1 MGPQN
6 IRRLIG
12 ELFRKETLTDPSSH
26 STSKDGITVY
36 GVKWCPD
43 CRRTKAVFEEESV
56 PYVWIDIDENKVG
69 EKFVLATN
77 RGKRSVPTII
87 FPDGSMLV
95 EPDSGLLRQT
105 LEAYKTKSNA

>member
-1 MGPQN
+1 M
-6 IRRLIG
+6 
-12 ELFRKETLTDPSSH
+12 DPSSH

-56 PYVWIDIDENKVG
+56 PYVWIDIDENKLG

-77 RGKRSVPTII
+77 RGNRSVPTII
-87 FPDGSMLV
+87 FPDGSILV
-95 EPDSGLLRQT
+95 EPGSGQLRRT
-105 LEAYKTKSNA
+105 LEAYKTKSTA